1 MCLSQGEGK
10 LMAAKAEKLF
20 FYCQTRGFKR
30 MSVQHE
36 RKFLLIH
43 LLYLHTDMPQ
53 KILLRAIVTNI
64 TTTSQHL

>member
-1 MCLSQGEGK
+1 MCLSRGDEK
-10 LMAAKAEKLF
+10 LMTMIAQKLR

-36 RKFLLIH
+36 RKFLLTH

-53 KILLRAIVTNI
+53 KISLPAIVSNI
-64 TTTSQHL
+64 TTNSQHL